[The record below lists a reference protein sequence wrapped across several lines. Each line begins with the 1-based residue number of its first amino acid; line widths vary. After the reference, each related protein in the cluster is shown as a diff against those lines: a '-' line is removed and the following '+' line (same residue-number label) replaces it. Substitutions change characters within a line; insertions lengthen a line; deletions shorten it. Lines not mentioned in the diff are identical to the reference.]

1 VIDVNATALE
11 DSDFSS
17 FLKKASFVKTIG
29 MVVALD
35 ILLFA
40 QMLQMEVSI
49 GSQYSSMMTL
59 KILNGEV
66 TYAKLTASSNSQVSR
81 LQYKQDNLRNIPSQS
96 LCIQLAIFHV
106 VSIFVHFNSDLK
118 EKGWRTS
125 WPIKQVC

>member
-17 FLKKASFVKTIG
+17 LLKKASFVKTIG

-49 GSQYSSMMTL
+49 GSQYSLLQVECRGILSICVL
-59 KILNGEV
+59 NCLIKIETGRREERERSPRELANIYREV
-66 TYAKLTASSNSQVSR
+66 WHMRSR
-81 LQYKQDNLRNIPSQS
+81 GLQH
-96 LCIQLAIFHV
+96 HV
-106 VSIFVHFNSDLK
+106 ITGGRARHVH
-118 EKGWRTS
+118 R
-125 WPIKQVC
+125 P